1 MIETD
6 TDERR
11 SIQFQWVDSRS
22 RSCRSSVSFVV
33 NLRYYYISTSLHAV
47 TSDHIKH
54 EHLQQQQKQPRIEK
68 KKTDLQVLGPW
79 QLLSRIEFDVHV
91 VCRSFLYP
99 WSVTG
104 TGTIIRSDSHW
115 KIFGKCVGSSII
127 ADLILS
133 LKPTPYFTSYQVS
146 KTRHRKRC

>member
-1 MIETD
+1 MIEMD

-11 SIQFQWVDSRS
+11 SVQFQWVDSRS

-54 EHLQQQQKQPRIEK
+54 EHLQQQQKPPRIEK
-68 KKTDLQVLGPW
+68 TDLQFRWSMAVAVTLW
-79 QLLSRIEFDVHV
+79 VWCSVSFR
-91 VCRSFLYP
+91 FLYP
-99 WSVTG
+99 WFAAG
-104 TGTIIRSDSHW
+104 TGSIIRSHSHW

-133 LKPTPYFTSYQVS
+133 LKPTPYFTSYQFFF
-146 KTRHRKRC
+146 